1 MAEELESKNKPPI
14 ILFVDPDVADFKY
27 LNEITADQALEL
39 VWKQDAKSALEYL
52 ENNPADIMIS
62 DWEIRD
68 ESGHRLTSLLKAN
81 PEWSGIYTFLIAER
95 QRIHDVVR
103 AMLKGADDVMVKPID
118 KEVFL
123 ARIEVA
129 LRMRKVL
136 HLQTALHHHEG
147 IMETVTAVAHEI
159 NNPLFAVLG
168 NIDILLDEL
177 EEMMEQP
184 DNVLIKDCL
193 TTINEQGERMAEV
206 VRKLQAITKP
216 RTRKYVG
223 EANMLD
229 LHTPTNEI
237 LRDIT
242 PDQKTKKNVTDP

>member
-1 MAEELESKNKPPI
+1 MAEELESENKPPI
-14 ILFVDPDVADFKY
+14 ILFVDPDVTEFTY
-27 LNEITADQALEL
+27 LNEITEDQALQL
-39 VWKQDAKSALEYL
+39 VWKHDVKSALDYL
-52 ENNPADIMIS
+52 EHNSADIMIS

-68 ESGHRLTSLLKAN
+68 ESGQRLTSVLKAN

-95 QRIHDVVR
+95 QMIHDVVR

-136 HLQTALHHHEG
+136 QLQTALYHHEG

-168 NIDILLDEL
+168 NIDILMDEL
-177 EEMMEQP
+177 EEMMNQP
-184 DNVLIKDCL
+184 GNTLVKDCM

-216 RTRKYVG
+216 KTTPYVG
-223 EANMLD
+223 DSKMLD
-229 LHTPTNEI
+229 LQTPTREKLRENTSEI
-237 LRDIT
+237 KVDKEIT
-242 PDQKTKKNVTDP
+242 D